1 MPTLQIFIHELVGF
15 ASTRNNFPLI
25 EFETTEDLHVFI
37 KKLVSTQ
44 RTYSIPGGFFIINNP
59 QLLPDEVRKRH
70 MYPAPDRPKNR
81 IDYNSDSDSDSDD
94 EYVPLML
101 DGCFSVKD
109 NLHVLRQAVI
119 DNNSRESYGFK
130 DYVNAAITG

>member
-1 MPTLQIFIHELVGF
+1 MPTLQIFVHELVGF
-15 ASTRNNFPLI
+15 TSTRNNFPLI
-25 EFETTEDLHVFI
+25 EFDSNEDKYAFI
-37 KKLVSTQ
+37 NKLVSTQ
-44 RTYSIPGGFFIINNP
+44 RTHSIPGGFFIINNP

-70 MYPAPDRPKNR
+70 MYPAPDRPKSY
-81 IDYNSDSDSDSDD
+81 IDHYSDSDSGSDD

-109 NLHVLRQAVI
+109 NLHVLKQAVI

-130 DYVNAAITG
+130 DYINASE